1 MKKILAVLLT
11 AALVL
16 SLAACGGSSKPDPNE
31 GVYKATSGEYGGI
44 SISIDKVFDGGFT
57 LQLKSGGRAVLTTGG
72 EDYNLKWSLDG
83 KDFTLTASD
92 SEYTGTLADGVL
104 TLRNVLDSGVNM
116 TLEKTD

>member
-1 MKKILAVLLT
+1 MKKILAALMTV
-11 AALVL
+11 ALVL
-16 SLAACGGSSKPDPNE
+16 SLAACGGSKPDPNE
-31 GVYKATSGEYGGI
+31 GVYTAKSGEYNGI
-44 SISIDKVFDGGFT
+44 SISIEDAFKGGFT
-57 LQLKSGGRAVLTTGG
+57 LELKSGGRAVLTTGG
-72 EDYNLKWSLDG
+72 QDFNLKWSLDG